1 MMKTAIRLVAGIAL
15 LSSAAGLAAE
25 EIELFP
31 EGTFN
36 ADPRATTNKDDNTD
50 AEAEALRSATYCDQY
65 GPDYTLVPGT
75 TTCIKAT
82 GHVQVDVYVGPGKRG
97 GGRSRTGPKSPGSQS
112 SDTAHRLRRMRRLS
126 PGGRGYA
133 ALPAGT
139 WACQVPH
146 S

>member
-15 LSSAAGLAAE
+15 LASAAGLAAE

-36 ADPRATTNKDDNTD
+36 ADPRATTNKDDATD
-50 AEAEALRSATYCDQY
+50 AEDEALRSATYCDQY

-97 GGRSRTGPKSPGSQS
+97 WGNRN
-112 SDTAHRLRRMRRLS
+112 RRRRALLS
-126 PGGRGYA
+126 PGGRGDA
-133 ALPAGT
+133 ALPVEDRPRRS
-139 WACQVPH
+139 W
-146 S
+146 